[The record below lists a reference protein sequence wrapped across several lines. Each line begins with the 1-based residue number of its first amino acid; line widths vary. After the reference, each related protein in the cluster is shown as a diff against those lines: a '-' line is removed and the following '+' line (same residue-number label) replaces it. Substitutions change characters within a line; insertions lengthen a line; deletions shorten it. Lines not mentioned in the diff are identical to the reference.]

1 MTDTSRAVVVW
12 SDQAPA
18 IEAPAAQFAGNGRV
32 LAELIDAYQTD
43 PLSRFHKL
51 RFSVRKNHAALL
63 KRIRDRHG
71 ATPIATINGRTL
83 VEWHAQWRGDDKVS
97 MAHAFISQI
106 RTISGFGF
114 TMLSDPDCKNL
125 SHMLR
130 NASLRFEMA
139 PPRVD
144 RLTFDQVEAIRHW
157 AHQIGFHSIALAQ
170 ALQFELMIRQ
180 KDVIGEWVPESEP
193 GDAIIH
199 WRGQKWLRGIKWS
212 EIDDDLMLRH
222 VTSKR
227 QKPIVVDLRNAPM
240 VVEELKYFDAISE
253 QDEPLVICEATCMP
267 YSAAEFRRKWR
278 IVANY
283 AGIPK
288 NVRNMDSRSGAITES
303 FDAGISGEQIQKAAT
318 HSDIKMTQR
327 YNRGDFLAN
336 SNDVAAKRVASRRR
350 APADAAPKAPGL
362 GGVGSASHG

>member
-1 MTDTSRAVVVW
+1 VIDTSSSRAVVVW
-12 SDQAPA
+12 SEQAPA
-18 IEAPAAQFAGNGRV
+18 VESPAASFVRNGRV
-32 LAELIDAYQTD
+32 LADLIDAYQTD
-43 PLSRFHKL
+43 HLSRFHKL

-71 ATPIATINGRTL
+71 ATPIASITGRTL
-83 VEWHAQWRGDDKVS
+83 VEWHAQWQGGDKVS

-114 TMLSDPDCKNL
+114 TMLSDPHCKDL

-130 NASLRFEMA
+130 DASLRFEMA

-144 RLTFDQVEAIRHW
+144 RLTFEQVEAVRHW

-170 ALQFELMIRQ
+170 AIQFELMIRQ
-180 KDVIGEWVPESEP
+180 KDVIGEWIPQSEP

-212 EIDDDLMLRH
+212 EIDDDFILRH

-227 QKPIVVDLRNAPM
+227 QKPIVVDLKNAPM
-240 VVEELKYFDAISE
+240 VMEELEYFDEIPE
-253 QDEPLVICEATCMP
+253 QDEPLVMCEATCMP

-303 FDAGISGEQIQKAAT
+303 FEAGVSGEQIQKAAT

-336 SNDVAAKRVASRRR
+336 SNDVAAKRVASRKKSEG
-350 APADAAPKAPGL
+350 DTVVAAER
-362 GGVGSASHG
+362 VGAAS